1 MIGVSLCSCGLWRSR
16 AFVLPGAKVGV
27 MAFEPALLAGGYVT
41 DILLTITFKTE
52 VWEEA
57 HLGTLR
63 SVLPYLAHP
72 FSV

>member
-1 MIGVSLCSCGLWRSR
+1 
-16 AFVLPGAKVGV
+16 
-27 MAFEPALLAGGYVT
+27 MAFQPALLAGGYVT

-57 HLGTLR
+57 HLGTLA
-63 SVLPYLAHP
+63 SICYMPYLATP